1 MKKRISALIPV
12 AAFAVIVAFLGYR
25 LFDQSRRP
33 VELPSVRI
41 GKPAPDMSLPPLLE
55 GAAPLDSGFYEGRV
69 AVVNFFASWCG
80 PCAEE
85 HPYLMELSKRPDIVL
100 VGVNYKDRNG
110 RDWIAKRGNPYAV
123 IGDDSKGVATI
134 NFGVYGLPETFL
146 IDSAGIV
153 RVRYAGALTGKVWAE
168 KFEPL
173 LGMNKP

>member
-1 MKKRISALIPV
+1 MKTALIPID
-12 AAFAVIVAFLGYR
+12 AFAVIVAFLGYR
-25 LFDQSRRP
+25 LLDQGQRAD
-33 VELPSVRI
+33 ELPSVRI

-55 GAAPLDSGFYEGRV
+55 GAAPLDGDFYAGRV

-85 HPYLMELSKRPDIVL
+85 HRYLMELSKRQAIVL
-100 VGVNYKDRNG
+100 VGVNDKDRNG
-110 RDWIAKRGNPYAV
+110 GDWIAKRGNPYAA
-123 IGDDSKGVATI
+123 IGDDSEGFATI

-153 RVRYAGALTGKVWAE
+153 RVRHACVLTGKVWAE

-173 LGMNKP
+173 LRADKP